1 MILYGKGSSFERG
14 KAMIDWGVMRKEFPV
29 TENYIYFNHAGVS
42 PLSKR
47 VVEAVR
53 GYLAAISRCGTA
65 REASTQFAKTIA
77 DTRAKV
83 ARLINAEVDEIAFVK
98 NTTQGIL
105 VAANGIDWREGDNL
119 VTANVEFPANVYPWL
134 NLARRGVRTR
144 FVQEREARIP
154 VEDIERMIDHKTRA
168 VAISFVEFAS
178 GFRNDLEAI
187 GQICQDKGIFFIVDA
202 IQGLGAL
209 DIDVKKCKI
218 HIMSSDGH
226 KWLMGPEGAGCF
238 YCSKEVLDGIIPNN
252 VGWNSVINAS
262 AYLDYDLA
270 LRPDAQRFEE
280 GSLNVMGIYGL
291 GAAVSLILEIGI
303 QNIQERVLAL
313 TDLLIEKLK
322 EDGYQIVS
330 SLIPGE
336 RSGIVCFRSRR
347 YSSAE
352 LCRRL
357 IDNRIIVS
365 DRARSVRVSP
375 HFYNSEEEIQ
385 RMMEVLP

>member
-1 MILYGKGSSFERG
+1 VVLYGKWSAFVRG
-14 KAMIDWGVMRKEFPV
+14 KIMIHWNAIRKEFPV

-42 PLSKR
+42 PLSNR
-47 VVEAVR
+47 VVEAVED
-53 GYLAAISRCGTA
+53 YLAVISEHGIV
-65 REASTQFAKTIA
+65 REASVRFAKTIA

-83 ARLINAEVDEIAFVK
+83 ARLINAEVDEIAFIK

-105 VAANGIDWREGDNL
+105 IAANGIDWREGDNV

-134 NLARRGVRTR
+134 NLERHGVETR
-144 FVQEREARIP
+144 FVQERETRIS
-154 VEDIERMIDHKTRA
+154 VKDIERMIDHKTRA

-187 GQICQDKGIFFIVDA
+187 GQICQEKGIFFIVDA

-218 HIMSSDGH
+218 HVMSSDGH
-226 KWLMGPEGAGCF
+226 KWLMGPEGAGCL
-238 YCSKEVLDGIIPNN
+238 YCSKEALDKISPNN
-252 VGWNSVINAS
+252 IGWNSVINAS
-262 AYLDYDLA
+262 AYLDYDLV

-291 GAAVSLILEIGI
+291 GAAVGLILEIGI
-303 QNIQERVLAL
+303 QNIETRVLTL

-322 EDGYQIVS
+322 EKGYQIVS
-330 SLIPGE
+330 SLVPGE

-347 YSSAE
+347 HSSAE

-357 IDNRIIVS
+357 MDNGIMVS

-375 HFYNSEEEIQ
+375 HFYNSEEEIE
-385 RMMEVLP
+385 RMIEVLP